1 MKMHRGP
8 KERHPHLKRGLP
20 ALAMLASP
28 SALYAQ
34 SCALCYQSAAHSGAH
49 FIQALKHG
57 ILILLFPPLCIG
69 TGIAI
74 MAYRK
79 RNQHADFFFKQKTA
93 YEILCPTAV
102 NVSVDPPQTLNGFSA
117 SSTRVSVFPRSSRE
131 SSVRS
136 EEHTSELQSR
146 RDLVCRLLLEK
157 KKTKNQNIYST
168 NDINYE

>member
-8 KERHPHLKRGLP
+8 VERHPHLRRGLP

-34 SCALCYQSAAHSGAH
+34 SCAVCYQSAAHSGAH

-79 RNQHADFFFKQKTA
+79 RNQHAEGWRYEDAAQ
-93 YEILCPTAV
+93 EILCPTAA
-102 NVSVDPPQTLNGFSA
+102 NDTVDPAQTLNRFPA
-117 SSTRVSVFPRSSRE
+117 SSIRVP
-131 SSVRS
+131 
-136 EEHTSELQSR
+136 
-146 RDLVCRLLLEK
+146 
-157 KKTKNQNIYST
+157 
-168 NDINYE
+168 